1 MLRIDP
7 ASAAALKRKEI
18 MRATYRDGF
27 SHRLLLEE
35 KLPPMPMEWQ
45 GAVFKHLTRHPI
57 DVYLTTS
64 VADAERVLARLAK
77 QHGDWTL
84 QRIQEAERHKE
95 TTSPHR
101 QPAAGGAAGD

>member
-1 MLRIDP
+1 MDP

-27 SHRLLLEE
+27 SHRLLLAE

-45 GAVFKHLTRHPI
+45 GAVFKYLTRHPI

-84 QRIQEAERHKE
+84 QEAERHKE

-101 QPAAGGAAGD
+101 KPAAGGAAGDCL